1 MVMRPGP
8 WRMLPEPTSSPMP
21 DFASPYARTLGLT
34 LAHDDGGIIVT
45 MPMGDGV
52 MGRPGF
58 LHGGAIAGLLEY
70 AAWATLLA
78 DLEDGAKIKPI
89 AITVDFMRGGKP
101 IDSFASA
108 AIVREGRR
116 IANVIATAWQDDP
129 AKPIA
134 SANLKFL
141 IERPVSS
148 VD

>member
-1 MVMRPGP
+1 M
-8 WRMLPEPTSSPMP
+8 S

-34 LAHDDGGIIVT
+34 LAHEGDRIVVT
-45 MPMGDGV
+45 MPEGDGV

-58 LHGGAIAGLLEY
+58 LHGGAIAGLLDY

-101 IDSFASA
+101 INSFASA
-108 AIVREGRR
+108 VIVREGRR

-141 IERPVSS
+141 IERPT
-148 VD
+148 

>member
-1 MVMRPGP
+1 MAMRPGP
-8 WRMLPEPTSSPMP
+8 WRMSLEPISSPMP

-34 LAHDDGGIIVT
+34 LAHGDGGIVVT

-70 AAWATLLA
+70 AAWATLFA
-78 DLEDGAKIKPI
+78 ALEDGARIKPI
-89 AITVDFMRGGKP
+89 AITVDFMRGGKHA
-101 IDSFASA
+101 DSYASA
-108 AIVREGRR
+108 IIVREGRR
-116 IANVIATAWQDDP
+116 IANVIANAWQDDA

-141 IERPVSS
+141 VERV
-148 VD
+148 